1 LLKILKES
9 YLAIRLEN
17 EYHIDLDQENV
28 WKAIN
33 NPEILSEIL
42 PNCESLEPISEHQFI
57 AHIKVKIGPI
67 SSKFKSTLELFDL
80 KEPDGYRFR
89 VQGSGKKGSMNG
101 QGEIKLLSNGSGT
114 GFTFIAEGNVTG
126 LIARVGQRLIEAAGK
141 KLMDQGFENFK
152 NRVMG
157 SAAA

>member
-1 LLKILKES
+1 M
-9 YLAIRLEN
+9 AIRLEN

-42 PNCESLEPISEHQFI
+42 PNCESLEPISEHQFT

-89 VQGSGKKGSMNG
+89 VQGNGKKGSMNG

>member
-1 LLKILKES
+1 M
-9 YLAIRLEN
+9 AIRLEN

-80 KEPDGYRFR
+80 KEPDGYKFR

-114 GFTFIAEGNVTG
+114 GFTFIAEGKVTG

>member
-1 LLKILKES
+1 M
-9 YLAIRLEN
+9 AIRLEN
-17 EYHIDLDQENV
+17 EYHIELDQEDV

-114 GFTFIAEGNVTG
+114 GFTFIAEGKVTG

>member
-1 LLKILKES
+1 M
-9 YLAIRLEN
+9 AIRLEN
-17 EYHIDLDQENV
+17 EYHIDLDQEDV

-80 KEPDGYRFR
+80 KEPDGYKFR

-114 GFTFIAEGNVTG
+114 GFTFIAEGKVTG

>member
-1 LLKILKES
+1 M
-9 YLAIRLEN
+9 AIRLEN

>member
-1 LLKILKES
+1 M
-9 YLAIRLEN
+9 AIRLEN

-42 PNCESLEPISEHQFI
+42 PNCESLEPISEHQFT

-67 SSKFKSTLELFDL
+67 SSKFKSILELFDL
-80 KEPDGYRFR
+80 KEPDGYKFR

>member
-1 LLKILKES
+1 M
-9 YLAIRLEN
+9 AIRLEN
-17 EYHIDLDQENV
+17 EYHIDLDQEDV

-42 PNCESLEPISEHQFI
+42 PNCESLEPISEHQFT

-67 SSKFKSTLELFDL
+67 SSKFKSILELFDL
-80 KEPDGYRFR
+80 KEPDGYKFR

>member
-1 LLKILKES
+1 M
-9 YLAIRLEN
+9 AIRLEN
-17 EYHIDLDQENV
+17 EYHIDLDQEDV

-42 PNCESLEPISEHQFI
+42 PNCESLEPISEHQFT

-114 GFTFIAEGNVTG
+114 GFTFIAKGNITG
-126 LIARVGQRLIEAAGK
+126 IIARVGQRLIEATGK
-141 KLMDQGFENFK
+141 RLMDQGFENFK

-157 SAAA
+157 NVVA

>member
-1 LLKILKES
+1 M
-9 YLAIRLEN
+9 AIRLEN
-17 EYHIDLDQENV
+17 EYHIDLDQEDV

-42 PNCESLEPISEHQFI
+42 PNCESLEPISEHQFT

-114 GFTFIAEGNVTG
+114 GFTFIAEGKVTG